1 MSNINLLPWREE
13 RRKRRQ
19 QEFIVQG
26 VLSFVGAAA
35 VVLLINLGYGKLV
48 SNQEQRN
55 ARIEQEISK
64 LDEQIAEIQSLRDK
78 REQLLGRMRVI
89 QELQGNRPVIVR
101 VFDEIARTLANGVYF
116 RSLKMEGDVLTVSGS
131 AEANNRVSALM
142 RNLDG
147 SAWFIDPNLKGI
159 KENPGFGP
167 QASDFELSFKRVNPR
182 APEGEEG
189 AAGAS
194 AAGPRAGDSDRE
206 GQEG

>member
-19 QEFIVQG
+19 QEFIAQV
-26 VLSFVGAAA
+26 VASLLGAAF
-35 VVLLINLGYGKLV
+35 VVFLIHLGYGQLV
-48 SNQEQRN
+48 SNQQARN
-55 ARIEQEISK
+55 ERIEKEIAS
-64 LDEQIAEIQSLRDK
+64 LDEQIAEIQTLRDK

-116 RSLKMEGDVLTVSGS
+116 RTLKMEGDVLTVAGS

-159 KENPGFGP
+159 KENIAFGP

-182 APEGEEG
+182 AQEGEDG
-189 AAGAS
+189 AAGERP
-194 AAGPRAGDSDRE
+194 AGPRAAGGDRE

>member
-19 QEFIVQG
+19 QEFIAQAAAS
-26 VLSFVGAAA
+26 LLGAAA
-35 VVLLINLGYGKLV
+35 VVFLINLGVGRMV
-48 SNQEQRN
+48 TNQEARN
-55 ARIEQEISK
+55 ARIEQEIAS
-64 LDEQIAEIQSLRDK
+64 LDEQISEIQTLRDK

-116 RSLKMEGDVLTVSGS
+116 KTLKMEGDVLTVTGS

-147 SAWFIDPNLKGI
+147 SAWFMDPNLKGI
-159 KENPGFGP
+159 KENPDFGP

-182 APEGEEG
+182 APESEGEG
-189 AAGAS
+189 ADGGS
-194 AAGPRAGDSDRE
+194 RE

>member
-19 QEFIVQG
+19 QEFLVQC
-26 VLSFVGAAA
+26 VASFLGAAA
-35 VVLLINLGYGKLV
+35 VVLLVNLGYGKLV

-55 ARIEQEISK
+55 ARIEQEIAK
-64 LDEQIAEIQSLRDK
+64 LDGQIAEIQSLRDK

-116 RSLKMEGDVLTVSGS
+116 KSLKMDGDVLTVSGS

-147 SAWFIDPNLKGI
+147 SAWFVDPNLKGI
-159 KENPGFGP
+159 KENTQYGP
-167 QASDFELSFKRVNPR
+167 QASDFDLSFKRVNPR
-182 APEGEEG
+182 AEEG
-189 AAGAS
+189 ADG
-194 AAGPRAGDSDRE
+194 AAGERAAGGRDRE
-206 GQEG
+206 AQEG